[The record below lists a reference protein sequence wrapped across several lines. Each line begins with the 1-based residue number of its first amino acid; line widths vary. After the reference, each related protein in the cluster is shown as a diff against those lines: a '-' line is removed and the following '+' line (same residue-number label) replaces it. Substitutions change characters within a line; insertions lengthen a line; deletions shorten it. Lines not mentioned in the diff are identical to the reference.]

1 MTNERNSKPVAAC
14 IHATAIAC
22 SVVLAAATLFQ
33 PCARGQTVGCA
44 PYTANYPC
52 VYVAN
57 ESDDTVSV
65 INAATKTVIAT
76 VDITGGSG
84 AAAEPGAVAITPDNA
99 YVYVGNTNFNQ
110 GSVTLIATDTNT
122 LGPTVALQSP
132 ELPGGIA
139 ITPDGKQ
146 AWVTEPGGYYS
157 YIGFVGID
165 IIDTTVDPSKNLPA
179 ITATIT
185 TLSDAAA
192 TPLKDPTAIAFTP
205 DGTVAYVADTC
216 SDPQNTGATIACAD
230 KVSVASHTVIKQ
242 IPIEGTVAFHAAS
255 IVVTPDGSRACMS
268 TLTSSTSTSS
278 TSNLVVACISTA
290 DDTVSTIPL
299 PPLSPPP
306 PVTPFLSP
314 SNYGFGVTP
323 AGVLYA
329 ATYSDSTSGN
339 QVFLFDPSHNSFIGS
354 TTVGSGPTGVAVS
367 ADGTSVYV
375 TNCCN
380 NSDQT
385 ATDTVSIIDTG
396 TGAITTTLNVGFD
409 PQGVAAMPS
418 IPATITSEPIGQ
430 TIDYGQSAT
439 LSVTVEGTAPFS
451 YQWYALNGTSP
462 SPIQGATSSTYTTP
476 PLTATT
482 TYAVMVA
489 NRVAGASVRSKNATI
504 TVNPYVPPTITTQPV
519 SQPVTSGQP
528 ATLTVAAT
536 GTPPLAYQW
545 YQGQSGDTSTPI
557 PGATGSSYTTPVL
570 TATTSYWVLVSSLV
584 QGQSATAQSSTATIT
599 VNFVPTCTLSLQ
611 GTETSTFMTQFTVR
625 AIANCTDPQNSPLT
639 TSIDWKDGSAPSS
652 GAGGSLTATH
662 TYSLPLQSNYMIT
675 VNTTDSL
682 GLQGA
687 ISNSTAL
694 VPASQ
699 VPGAFSGQSTS
710 FTRNMTSPPPSPTE
724 QVTFECTTV
733 TDSSGNVQDASAIGI
748 SCGSTPA
755 PVTLSSVP
763 TSVTINIQTNGLAAA
778 NANSLDRRA
787 WLYAVCLPLPGLFF
801 WCFGLGKRLSRR
813 RALIRYGAQVL
824 VAGLLLQLVGC
835 GGGFTLPAATPP
847 SSTPAGNYQI
857 TIVDNPVNSNTSGFI
872 QISLIVPLTVSPTQ

>member
-1 MTNERNSKPVAAC
+1 VTNERNSKPVAAC

-22 SVVLAAATLFQ
+22 GVVLAIVTLFQ
-33 PCARGQTVGCA
+33 PYVARGQTVGCA

-57 ESDDTVSV
+57 EFDHTVSV

-76 VDITGGSG
+76 VNLTVGG
-84 AAAEPGAVAITPDNA
+84 AAAQPAAVAITPDNA
-99 YVYVGNTNFNQ
+99 YVYVGNTTSDQ

-122 LGPTVALQSP
+122 LGPSVTLQSP

-146 AWVTEPGGYYS
+146 AWVTEPGGSYS

-216 SDPQNTGATIACAD
+216 ADPQNTGATIACAD

-242 IPIEGTVAFHAAS
+242 IPIEGTVSFHAAS

-268 TLTSSTSTSS
+268 TLTSSPLTSS

-290 DDTVSTIPL
+290 DDSVSTIPL

-306 PVTPFLSP
+306 PVPPFLSP

-329 ATYSDSTSGN
+329 AAYSNSASGD
-339 QVFLFDPSHNSFIGS
+339 QVFIFDPSHNSFIGN
-354 TTVGSGPTGVAVS
+354 TTVGGGGPTGVAVS
-367 ADGTSVYV
+367 GDGASVYV
-375 TNCCN
+375 TNCCA

-385 ATDTVSIIDTG
+385 PTDTVSIIDLG
-396 TGAITTTLNVGFD
+396 TSAVTNLNVGND

-418 IPATITSEPIGQ
+418 IPATITSEPTSQ

-439 LSVTVEGTAPFS
+439 LSVTAEGTAPFS

-482 TYAVMVA
+482 TYAVTVA

-504 TVNPYVPPTITTQPV
+504 IVSPYVPPTITTQPV
-519 SQPVTSGQP
+519 SQPITSGQP

-584 QGQSATAQSSTATIT
+584 QGQSATVQSSTATIT

-611 GTETSTFMTQFTVR
+611 GTETSTFMTEFTVR

-652 GAGGSLTATH
+652 GPGGSLTATH
-662 TYSLPLQSNYMIT
+662 TYSLPLQSSYIIT

-687 ISNSTAL
+687 ISNSTIL

-699 VPGAFSGQSTS
+699 VPGAFSGQGTS
-710 FTRNMTSPPPSPTE
+710 FTLNLTSPPPSPTE

-748 SCGSTPA
+748 SCGSTPT
-755 PVTLSSVP
+755 PITLSSVP
-763 TSVTINIQTNGLAAA
+763 TSVTINIQTNGLAVA
-778 NANSLDRRA
+778 NTNSLDRKA

-824 VAGLLLQLVGC
+824 IAGLLLQLVGC
-835 GGGFTLPAATPP
+835 GGGFTLPAAKPP